1 MSLNRNMPMV
11 STDHF
16 SMVPRNDIPRSKFRT
31 EHSLKTTFDAGW
43 LVPIHVD
50 EVLPGD
56 VHQGAVTIFARLW
69 TLLFP
74 IMDNVEVSTF
84 FFFVPNRLVWSHW
97 ENFCGEQVNPADS
110 IAFTIPV
117 VSSPVGGFP
126 VAVGSNTGLYDYFGL
141 PTVGQVSGGA
151 GVTVNSLPLRGY
163 NLIYNEWFRDE
174 NLQNTVPF
182 SLTDGPDSEASYRLL
197 RRNKKHDYF
206 TSCLPWPLKGGVEV
220 PMPLAGTAP
229 VVKTGN
235 LGPVFTKGAGPLP
248 TFTLQ
253 AASVGTPTATVQGG
267 TSAAFVV
274 GDVLTWATT
283 NLQADL
289 SSATG
294 ATINALRL
302 AVTTQQF
309 LERDARGGTRYTETL
324 RSHFGVT
331 PQDSRLQR
339 PEYIGGGVSPVV
351 VHSIPQTSAT
361 GLTGGSTPIGAL
373 GAASVVNGQH
383 RFSYHAQEHG
393 YIIGL
398 AHVGADL
405 TYQQGLKKMWSRQT
419 RYDFYWPAFANLGEQ
434 AVLLKE
440 IYIDGTAA
448 DTTTFGYQE
457 RWAEYRHFPSMLTGL
472 FKSRSAGT
480 IDPWHLAQNFTVAPT
495 LNTTFIA
502 DTPPMTRVL
511 AASAVAGAQILFD
524 SFWRIDRTRAMPQYS
539 VPGLTRF

>member
-1 MSLNRNMPMV
+1 MSLNRNLPMV

-16 SMVPRNDIPRSKFRT
+16 SMVPRSDIPRSKFRT
-31 EHSLKTTFDAGW
+31 QHALKTTFDSGY
-43 LVPIHVD
+43 LVPIFVD

-56 VHQGAVTIFARLW
+56 VHQGNVTIFARLW

-74 IMDNVEVSTF
+74 IMDNVEISTF
-84 FFFVPNRLVWSHW
+84 FFFVPNRLVWVNW
-97 ENFCGEQVNPADS
+97 EKFCGEQVNPADS
-110 IAFTIPV
+110 IAYTIPQANSAV
-117 VSSPVGGFP
+117 GGWAVSSIG
-126 VAVGSNTGLYDYFGL
+126 DYFGL
-141 PTVGQVSGGA
+141 PTVGGYGGA
-151 GVTVNSLPLRGY
+151 VALSCNALPLRGY
-163 NLIYNEWFRDE
+163 ILIWQEWFRDE
-174 NLQNTVPF
+174 NIQNSIVNFP
-182 SLTDGPDSEASYRLL
+182 LGDGPDVAGTYTLL

-206 TSCLPWPLKGGVEV
+206 TSALPWPLKGGVEV

-229 VVKTGN
+229 VVKTGS

-302 AVTTQQF
+302 AITTQQF

-361 GLTGGSTPIGAL
+361 GLTGGATPIGSL

-393 YIIGL
+393 YIIGV

-405 TYQQGLKKMWSRQT
+405 TYQQGLPKMWSRQT

-434 AVLLKE
+434 AILNKE
-440 IYIDGTAA
+440 IYAKGDAN
-448 DTTTFGYQE
+448 DNLTFGYQE
-457 RWAEYRHFPSMLTGL
+457 RWAEYRHFPSRITGL
-472 FKSRSAGT
+472 FRSTSALT
-480 IDPWHLAQNFTVAPT
+480 IDPWHLAQNFTVLPT
-495 LNTTFIA
+495 LNATFIQ
-502 DTPPMTRVL
+502 DTPPLSRAL
-511 AASAVAGAQILFD
+511 AASAVAGAQVLFD
-524 SFWRIDRTRAMPQYS
+524 SFWTLDRTRAMPQYS